1 MNDLFFGIADQ
12 FAASPGKKDELLR
25 KCSNAGVLN
34 DNIMTFSEWE
44 LRAAM
49 FAEKNDRNRF
59 NILSRLYSRYTKVR
73 TEREKKEIYS

>member
-1 MNDLFFGIADQ
+1 MNDLFFGVKDQ
-12 FAASPGKKDELLR
+12 LKAEPGKKEELLR

-34 DNIMTFSEWE
+34 DNIMKLSEWE

-49 FAEKNDRNRF
+49 FAEKHDRNRY